1 MVEVQ
6 KGAKITPITIRPRID
21 GNIVTQ
27 TQIKNDF
34 SNQFVDDITTPINF
48 FMESKVRGQSLVD
61 LAWDPA
67 LSTDSLIHF
76 LPADAFYANEIK
88 YTLLFFWT
96 IANEKVYTKIPITLE
111 VKDYHNEP

>member
-6 KGAKITPITIRPRID
+6 KGAKLTPITIRPRID

-34 SNQFVDDITTPINF
+34 SNTFVDDITTPIAF
-48 FMESKVRGQSLVD
+48 TMESKVRGQSPVELPWV
-61 LAWDPA
+61 PGK
-67 LSTDSLIHF
+67 STDNLIYF
-76 LPADAFYANEIK
+76 APADAFYENEIK

-96 IANEKVYTKIPITLE
+96 IATEKVYTKIPITLE

>member
-1 MVEVQ
+1 LVEVQ
-6 KGAKITPITIRPRID
+6 KGALITPITIRPRID

-34 SNQFVDDITTPINF
+34 SNQFVDDNTTPIAF
-48 FMESKVRGQSLVD
+48 FMESKIRGGNPVE
-61 LAWDPA
+61 LAWDESK
-67 LSTDSLIHF
+67 STDNLIF
-76 LPADAFYANEIK
+76 FQPADAFYANEVK

-96 IANEKVYTKIPITLE
+96 IAAEKVFTKIPINLE

>member
-6 KGAKITPITIRPRID
+6 KGALITPITIRPRID

-34 SNQFVDDITTPINF
+34 SNTFVDDATTPIAF
-48 FMESKVRGQSLVD
+48 FMESKVRGQSIVT
-61 LAWDPA
+61 LAWDESK
-67 LSTDSLIHF
+67 STDSLIHF
-76 LPADAFYANEIK
+76 LPADAFFAEEIK
-88 YTLLFFWT
+88 YTLLFYWT
-96 IANEKVYTKIPITLE
+96 IATEKVYTKIPIPLE